1 MNNHVFRKVS
11 VERLSSPEQLDTLV
25 KVTSPR
31 GWLLLC
37 GIGILLAAALYWGLF
52 GTMSTKISSQ
62 GVLIRPG
69 GLQAVYTPFSGTIS
83 DLRVAEHDTVN
94 KGDVIAWLEQPE
106 LLEQI
111 KAARAAIAE
120 LERQESPGAE
130 AAAVLAGWKQQLQQL
145 LADYEYAARV
155 ISPYAGKV
163 IEVNGGKGNY
173 VGGGSPIIRLE
184 TVSTTAADELIAV
197 MYIPVQQGKQLL
209 PGMDVRLSPSTV
221 NREEYGSLVGQVVSV
236 SDFPVTVQGM
246 LATLGN
252 EGLVQQMA
260 EQGVSL
266 EVRINLAPNA
276 ATYSGYTWTTAEG
289 PPIRINSGTI
299 VSGAITVSTQ
309 RPIAAVIPQF
319 KS

>member
-1 MNNHVFRKVS
+1 MKSHVFRKVS

-25 KVTSPR
+25 RVTSPR

-37 GIGILLAAALYWGLF
+37 GIGMLLAAALYWGIF
-52 GTMSTKISSQ
+52 GTMSTKVASQ

-111 KAARAAIAE
+111 KVARAAIAE
-120 LERQESPGAE
+120 LEQREAPGPEE
-130 AAAVLAGWKQQLQQL
+130 AAALAGWKQQLQQL
-145 LADYEYAARV
+145 LVDYEYASRV
-155 ISPYAGKV
+155 ISPYTGKV
-163 IEVNGGKGNY
+163 IEVNSSKGNH
-173 VGGGSPIIRLE
+173 VGGGSPIVRLE
-184 TVSTTAADELIAV
+184 TVSTTADELIAV

-221 NREEYGSLVGQVVSV
+221 NREEHGSLVGQVVSV
-236 SDFPVTVQGM
+236 SDFPVTIQGM

-260 EQGVSL
+260 AQGVSL
-266 EVRINLAPNA
+266 EVRINLSPNA

-319 KS
+319 K